1 MSITGKSSQN
11 KKVQQLLL
19 DIKSGDS
26 TKVIKAIRGLESHGN
41 NSALEPLL
49 EYWKTVTDSDID
61 RELSEFFASL
71 KDTDSRHEVM
81 EVLLNEETEVFRIK
95 ILTSIWNSKVDFS
108 DYLAQFI
115 KLAAEGGF
123 METLECLTVIENL
136 DGPFEEEQFFESQ
149 IALKNYLD
157 NRKSS
162 TDEKAQLMSEI
173 AIILKDLEDNHDD
186 F

>member
-1 MSITGKSSQN
+1 MSTTGKTNQN
-11 KKVQQLLL
+11 KKIQQLLL
-19 DIKSGDS
+19 DIQNGDS

-41 NSALEPLL
+41 NSVLEPLL
-49 EYWKTVTDSDID
+49 NYWKTVTDSEID
-61 RELSEFFASL
+61 RELSEFFAAL
-71 KDTDSRHEVM
+71 KDTDSRHEIM
-81 EVLLNEETEVFRIK
+81 EVLLNEETEAFRIK
-95 ILTSIWNSKVDFS
+95 ILASVWNSKVDFS
-108 DYLAQFI
+108 DYLAQFVR
-115 KLAAEGGF
+115 LAAEGGF

-162 TDEKAQLMSEI
+162 SDEKAQLMSEI
-173 AIILKDLEDNHDD
+173 ALIIKDLEDNHVD